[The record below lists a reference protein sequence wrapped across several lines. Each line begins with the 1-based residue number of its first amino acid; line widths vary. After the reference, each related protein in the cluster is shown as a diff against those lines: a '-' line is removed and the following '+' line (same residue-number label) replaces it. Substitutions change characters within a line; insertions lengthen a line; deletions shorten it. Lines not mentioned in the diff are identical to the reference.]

1 MSVEGGSGGVGVAGA
16 ASVSGAAIF
25 GMPSLEAA
33 PVVVNAGLVRS
44 LEGFRP
50 MNISDIN
57 PIDKG
62 GTIAPLGEIVF
73 QPSVPSVIEQAE
85 SVAAAAWEKS
95 ELPTPTEAVLQAEA
109 IISQARNT
117 LIKPVIFP
125 QVEPRV
131 LPLAIPKLD
140 SQPVLY
146 PAVSPALEPAIR
158 AATKPATKTSYHVAS
173 AIFPQPFLQEQEI
186 VKEVL
191 EKVKVE
197 EPKDELEEEEEVEK
211 RLFLEDEK
219 AAAVRRFEIKQ
230 AIKLA
235 FAKAK
240 NAKLSTV
247 LGSLVAGFLPDE
259 HAGNRSSA
267 LTEKGPDGSY
277 EETVEAIASSGEFS
291 SPEQAEK
298 RFEEIVAEKKP
309 IKSSIE
315 GSPVAEEDVARVFKF
330 RAVKPPAA
338 VEIFT
343 KRVVKKKVQV
353 FAGPAVT
360 ESKPETN
367 ETSLKDY
374 PELEEVF
381 GKAHNVDNA

>member
-16 ASVSGAAIF
+16 A
-25 GMPSLEAA
+25 A
-33 PVVVNAGLVRS
+33 PVVVNEGPVRS

-50 MNISDIN
+50 MNASDITT
-57 PIDKG
+57 IDIG
-62 GTIAPLGEIVF
+62 GTIAPT
-73 QPSVPSVIEQAE
+73 QPLVIAQAE
-85 SVAAAAWEKS
+85 EVAVSAWEK
-95 ELPTPTEAVLQAEA
+95 AET
-109 IISQARNT
+109 IISEAR
-117 LIKPVIFP
+117 KPVI
-125 QVEPRV
+125 EPVV
-131 LPLAIPKLD
+131 LPRIEPMIVPLVIPEPNPELLL
-140 SQPVLY
+140 QPV
-146 PAVSPALEPAIR
+146 VSPVLEL
-158 AATKPATKTSYHVAS
+158 AAKTASKPATKTVYQAAP
-173 AIFPQPFLQEQEI
+173 AIFPQPVLQEEQVE
-186 VKEVL
+186 EVVM
-191 EKVKVE
+191 EKKVE
-197 EPKDELEEEEEVEK
+197 EPEDELEEEEEETEK

-219 AAAVRRFEIKQ
+219 ASAVRKFEIKQ
-230 AIKLA
+230 AVKLA
-235 FAKAK
+235 FASVK
-240 NAKLSTV
+240 NAKLSTIA
-247 LGSLVAGFLPDE
+247 GSLVAAFLPGE
-259 HAGNRSSA
+259 HAGNRSQA
-267 LTEKGPDGSY
+267 LAEKGPDGSY